1 MADTIRMNQEHLK
14 HMGANTCTEGCL
26 SLRLSP
32 SNGNVPILTL
42 PRLLTTVDVK
52 ADSLICVIRPSAIV
66 LFQFFG
72 TLRTQAFQHI
82 IDAVH
87 AESLRKRNHRNG
99 NVLET
104 ERAMAVLAIK
114 MRMLLINRTIA
125 TVVTNSVLQRARA
138 IVNSMNQAM
147 KQKQRQGSRYG

>member
-1 MADTIRMNQEHLK
+1 MADTIRMNQEHLM

-26 SLRLSP
+26 SLHLSP

-42 PRLLTTVDVK
+42 PRLLTVVNAKTNF
-52 ADSLICVIRPSAIV
+52 LMSAIYQLVKV
-66 LFQFFG
+66 LFQLFG

-82 IDAVH
+82 IDAMH
-87 AESLRKRNHRNG
+87 GESLRKWDHRNG

-114 MRMLLINRTIA
+114 MRMFFVNRTVAI
-125 TVVTNSVLQRARA
+125 VVTNGVLQRT
-138 IVNSMNQAM
+138 
-147 KQKQRQGSRYG
+147 

>member
-1 MADTIRMNQEHLK
+1 MADTIRMNQEHLM

-32 SNGNVPILTL
+32 SNGNAPILT
-42 PRLLTTVDVK
+42 RLCLVTVVNVQ
-52 ADSLICVIRPSAIV
+52 ADSLMCVVRPLAIV

-72 TLRTQAFQHI
+72 TLWTQAFQHI

-87 AESLRKRNHRNG
+87 GESIWKRDYWNG

-104 ERAMAVLAIK
+104 ERTMAVLAIK
-114 MRMLLINRTIA
+114 MRMLFVNRTVAI
-125 TVVTNSVLQRARA
+125 VVTNGVLQRT
-138 IVNSMNQAM
+138 
-147 KQKQRQGSRYG
+147 